1 MSNTSINY
9 AYFCGT
15 LQAAL
20 ESLAYDVKFE
30 NMTKVEDKI
39 EYLRAKVES
48 AKANAE
54 KYEKEIN
61 EIRSKMANYS

>member
-20 ESLAYDVKFE
+20 ESLAYDYKFE
-30 NMTKVEDKI
+30 KMKKVDEKI
-39 EYLRAKVES
+39 AYIKAKIES

-61 EIRSKMANYS
+61 EIRSKAA